1 MTRFLHRGYTGN
13 LADREADGSVFGV
26 VNGLR
31 DVVTFEAETAAEA
44 EAAFQASVDDY
55 LAFCA
60 NRGEAPER
68 PLTSAAQ
75 GRR

>member
-1 MTRFLHRGYTGN
+1 MTRFHHRGYNGTIT
-13 LADREADGSVFGV
+13 DVEADGSVFGV
-26 VNGLR
+26 VDGLR

-60 NRGEAPER
+60 DRGEAPER
-68 PLTSAAQ
+68 PLTSAAEV
-75 GRR
+75 RR